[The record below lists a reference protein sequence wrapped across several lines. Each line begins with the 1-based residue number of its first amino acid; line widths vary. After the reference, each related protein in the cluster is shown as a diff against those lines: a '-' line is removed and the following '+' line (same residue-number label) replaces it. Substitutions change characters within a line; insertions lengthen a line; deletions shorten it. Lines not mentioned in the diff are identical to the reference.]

1 LTRNLNK
8 MGQQIS
14 FVNDYERYAAK
25 NNTDPVVNTVRV
37 VNTVI
42 KAYNKGESGVFVS
55 ADSSREEEYCN
66 ILKNRLGW
74 RIKSCY
80 KDPRDDGIF
89 VDFADYEKPN

>member
-1 LTRNLNK
+1 

-14 FVNDYERYAAK
+14 FINDYERYAAR
-25 NNTDPVVNTVRV
+25 NNTDSV

-74 RIKSCY
+74 RIKRCY
-80 KDPRDDGIF
+80 KNPWTGGSSDPRDDGIF
-89 VDFADYEKPN
+89 VDFVDYENPN